1 MNRSSLPRI
10 LIVEDDQT
18 FRETLCEILRDVGYK
33 VKGARSF
40 RKATK
45 RLTKHEYDIVLS
57 DIHLG
62 DHTGFEVLE
71 VAQTTRPD
79 AKIMLM
85 SSRAD
90 PELVQQALD
99 GGAVRFLEK
108 PFRLK
113 ELLQAVQELLDK
125 TPDSD
130 TLGSDNLDNGTTVI

>member
-1 MNRSSLPRI
+1 MNHSTLPRI

-18 FRETLCEILRDVGYK
+18 FRETVCEILRDVGYK

-45 RLTKHEYDIVLS
+45 RLSKHEYDIVLS
-57 DIHLG
+57 DINLG

-71 VAQTTRPD
+71 VAQTTRPG

-85 SSRAD
+85 SSHAD
-90 PELVQQALD
+90 PDLVQQALD

-113 ELLQAVQELLDK
+113 ELLQAVQELLDQ
-125 TPDSD
+125 T
-130 TLGSDNLDNGTTVI
+130 LDNETLDTGTTVI

>member
-1 MNRSSLPRI
+1 MNHSTLPRI

-18 FRETLCEILRDVGYK
+18 FRETVCEILRDVGYK

-45 RLTKHEYDIVLS
+45 RLSKHEYDIVLS
-57 DIHLG
+57 DINLG

-71 VAQTTRPD
+71 VAQTTRPG

-85 SSRAD
+85 SSHVD
-90 PELVQQALD
+90 PDLVQQALD

-113 ELLQAVQELLDK
+113 ELLQAVQELLDQ
-125 TPDSD
+125 T
-130 TLGSDNLDNGTTVI
+130 LDNETLDTGTTVI